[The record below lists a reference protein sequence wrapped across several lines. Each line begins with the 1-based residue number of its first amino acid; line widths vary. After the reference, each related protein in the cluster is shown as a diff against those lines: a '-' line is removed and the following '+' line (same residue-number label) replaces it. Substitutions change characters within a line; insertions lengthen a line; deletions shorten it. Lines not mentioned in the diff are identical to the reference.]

1 MYALVIFAV
10 VIFDVVAFVVVENSV
25 VIFPVVANKF
35 PNIAFVKLARVA
47 KKFVEVEF
55 LVDSGA
61 VYSLVPGKFL
71 DTIGIEPYKEMS
83 FALADGTSIKRR
95 VSSAYFEYEN
105 EGGPAPV
112 IYGEEGDTP
121 LLGATTLESI
131 GLVLNP
137 FSRTLHLMRMLLA
150 NFKNIKL

>member
-1 MYALVIFAV
+1 MGITIAIFKV
-10 VIFDVVAFVVVENSV
+10 REHRKSE
-25 VIFPVVANKF
+25 KF
-35 PNIAFVKLARVA
+35 A
-47 KKFVEVEF
+47 EVEF

-61 VYSLVPGKFL
+61 IYSLVPGSIL

-83 FALADGTSIKRR
+83 FALADGTTIKRR
-95 VSSAYFEYEN
+95 ISSAYFEYEN

-131 GLVLNP
+131 GLVLNL
-137 FSRTLHLMRMLLA
+137 FTRTLHPMRMLMM
-150 NFKNIKL
+150 